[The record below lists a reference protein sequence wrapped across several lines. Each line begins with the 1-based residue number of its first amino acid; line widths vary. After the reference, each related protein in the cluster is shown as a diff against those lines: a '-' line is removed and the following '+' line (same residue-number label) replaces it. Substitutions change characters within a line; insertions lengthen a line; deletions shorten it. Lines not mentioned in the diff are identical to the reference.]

1 MKKTVFVVLLCVLTA
16 AVMGACAAPAGADAT
31 PAVPSASSAEVTAL
45 PATPSVPSASSA
57 EVTALPV
64 TPSPAVPTAAATA
77 GVTETRL
84 GIVTEAFVSGGVN
97 TIRIDYVDMYFG
109 DEAVAKA
116 LADGSDAVEKD
127 EHGNYYVFN
136 DYYIRNVNKLIRTF
150 PLAPGCTISV
160 VDPEDPGNL
169 TETVSFDEFRTR
181 MVEEPL
187 MHVKVVGGVIVS
199 MTQQFIP

>member
-1 MKKTVFVVLLCVLTA
+1 MRDQQRVRRTTH
-16 AVMGACAAPAGADAT
+16 AG
-31 PAVPSASSAEVTAL
+31 
-45 PATPSVPSASSA
+45 
-57 EVTALPV
+57 
-64 TPSPAVPTAAATA
+64 
-77 GVTETRL
+77 
-84 GIVTEAFVSGGVN
+84 GGV
-97 TIRIDYVDMYFG
+97 IGEDDVFLQ
-109 DEAVAKA
+109 AVAKA